1 MLSIQS
7 VRKKFKIKIFIKNKK
22 KIKKIIIT
30 TTNNIISRAR
40 ETNVKRTFLTRKN
53 IIIIKR
59 RLNFVIF
66 KIRIKKSKKILK
78 KNDF

>member
-53 IIIIKR
+53 IIVIKR

>member
-1 MLSIQS
+1 MLLIQS